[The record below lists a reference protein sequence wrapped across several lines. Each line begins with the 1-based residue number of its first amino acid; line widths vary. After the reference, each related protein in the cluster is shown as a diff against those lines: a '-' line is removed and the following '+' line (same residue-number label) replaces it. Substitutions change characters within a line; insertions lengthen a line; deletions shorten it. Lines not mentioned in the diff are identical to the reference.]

1 MTPEPG
7 GIRFNNMTDTG
18 LHYHLDLLTPYWDP
32 DRGVRVD
39 LTVAGGVAVQP
50 YHQGGDSD
58 GSGQAVGQVSWV
70 QAPPECLGPL
80 AETRLAYRL
89 YGAAALP
96 DRGEFYSL
104 GGNLLFRGFDLK
116 QRQGA
121 DVWVAS
127 AEWRVP
133 LCRHIDLDAA
143 DHTVGL
149 REVALAPFYDA
160 GNAYVGGHGVGSI
173 AQAVGCGLRL
183 DVAWLSFVERT
194 TLRIRRCQDD
204 QRFNSDAV
212 LVRRPASVLSA
223 ENSRCQI
230 CL

>member
-1 MTPEPG
+1 
-7 GIRFNNMTDTG
+7 
-18 LHYHLDLLTPYWDP
+18 
-32 DRGVRVD
+32 VRVD
-39 LTVAGGVAVQP
+39 MTVAGGVAVQP
-50 YHQGGDSD
+50 YSEGSGSQ

-80 AETRLAYRL
+80 AETRLACRL

-104 GGNLLFRGFDLK
+104 GGDLLFRGFDLK

-127 AEWRVP
+127 TEWRVP
-133 LCRHIDLDAA
+133 IFRRMDLDVC
-143 DHTVGL
+143 DHVVGL
-149 REVALAPFYDA
+149 RQVALAPFYDV
-160 GNAYVGGHGVGSI
+160 GNAYVGWRGVGPI

-194 TLRIRRCQDD
+194 TLRFDVAKTVNAPTPTQFWFGIQHP
-204 QRFNSDAV
+204 F
-212 LVRRPASVLSA
+212 
-223 ENSRCQI
+223 
-230 CL
+230 